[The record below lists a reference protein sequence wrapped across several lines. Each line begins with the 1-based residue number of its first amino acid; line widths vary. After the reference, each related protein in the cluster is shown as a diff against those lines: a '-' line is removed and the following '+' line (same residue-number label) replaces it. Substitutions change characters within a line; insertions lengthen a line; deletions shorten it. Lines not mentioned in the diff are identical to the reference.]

1 MIGFRVNAVDWCIP
15 RPASMNA
22 ARLETTSEETMQPW
36 VDRHPLLFVLLNISI
51 VYATVS
57 VVISYVGGWASLSK
71 RFRFHGQFSGS
82 RWRGQSGQ
90 MRWIAGYRSYLTV
103 GANEDG
109 LYLATFPFFPLG
121 HPPLLIPWNEV
132 SHTKRR
138 MLFFPMVR
146 FELGRD
152 TAVPFWVRESLAERL
167 RHVAG
172 KAWPVGHNE

>member
-1 MIGFRVNAVDWCIP
+1 METHRDRCSPARKGVDYGARTDRATIP
-15 RPASMNA
+15 
-22 ARLETTSEETMQPW
+22 MQPW
-36 VDRHPLLFVLLNISI
+36 VDRHPLLFVLLDISI
-51 VYATVS
+51 VYVTVS
-57 VVISYVGGWASLSK
+57 MVISYVGGWASLSK
-71 RFRFHGQFSGS
+71 RFRFRGQFSGS

-90 MRWIAGYRSYLTV
+90 MRWIAGYRSCLTV
-103 GANEDG
+103 GSNEDG
-109 LYLATFPFFPLG
+109 LCLATFPFFPLG

-132 SHTKRR
+132 SHSKRR